1 MTDTLEHYL
10 NRLRYPTSFE
20 NPGYNS
26 IYKPFGRPTPKQTE
40 VVARYV
46 KGKVVHDLGAGKL
59 ALSAWLVHIGAE
71 RVVAIDEIEPCV
83 GVPKKVEFSNCHF
96 WQYEAPIDVA
106 FVSWP
111 SSWGPHGLV
120 ELIARSSTVIY
131 LGSCVDGNY
140 CGSSELYQHF
150 LRRELLEY
158 VPHRS
163 NSLEVLG
170 RHIRRKRP
178 PTGEEVGALIG
189 KVIQYEEA
197 EERAKK
203 GRALSGVCQR

>member
-1 MTDTLEHYL
+1 MDALKHHL
-10 NRLRYPTSFE
+10 DRLYPVLSKVM
-20 NPGYNS
+20 GYNC
-26 IYKPFGRPTPKQTE
+26 IYAPFGRPTPEQAE

-46 KGKVVHDLGAGKL
+46 KGKVVHDLGAYKL
-59 ALSAWLVHIGAE
+59 ALSAWLMHLGAE
-71 RVVAIDEIEPCV
+71 RVVAIDESLPHV
-83 GVPKKVEFSNCHF
+83 KVPKKVTFLQHGF
-96 WQYEAPIDVA
+96 LGYHGPIDVA

-111 SSWGPHGLV
+111 ASWGTQGLV
-120 ELIARSSTVIY
+120 ELVARSSIVIY
-131 LGSCVDGNY
+131 LGSCIDGSY
-140 CGSSELYQHF
+140 CGNSELYQHF

-178 PTGEEVGALIG
+178 PTGEEVGALCG
-189 KVIQYEEA
+189 KILQFEKA

-203 GRALSGVCQR
+203 GHALSGVCQR